1 VRTSEALAVTVV
13 IPVHNGAATVARAI
27 DSALQQDVRPVEIIV
42 VDDGSTDATAEILT
56 GYRDRITV
64 LRQQRRGPSSA
75 RNAGAAAARA
85 RDLIGFLDAD
95 DIWHPN
101 MLCLMV
107 HCLQRERAA
116 VLAFCDLEG
125 VEQSE
130 VVVPGMVDE
139 RFAHPPSMEELLTRW
154 WPVFTSA
161 TVMRRD
167 ALDKCGGFSEE
178 FKMPGFE
185 DPYLW
190 LLMREQGPFAY
201 LPQRL
206 VRYRCHPA
214 RERMEKY
221 AAGYQVFCRLV
232 EQRYGRMAKRLL
244 RDTAR
249 GFVCAWGLE
258 GLLAIKA
265 GDKHKARRAFARA
278 VTYDRFDFRS
288 RLRWLRTFLPMGTIA
303 RLSGSFVQ
311 NRKLRASEDSLME
324 IETGGA
330 AARDSGRLNSRKAS
344 ANKGALRYQDEP

>member
-1 VRTSEALAVTVV
+1 MRISEALAVTVV

-56 GYRDRITV
+56 GYRDKITV
-64 LRQQRRGPSSA
+64 LTQQRRGPSAA

-101 MLCLMV
+101 MLRLMV
-107 HCLQRERAA
+107 DCLQRERVA

-125 VEQSE
+125 LEQSG

-139 RFAHPPSMEELLTRW
+139 RSAHPPSMEELLTRW
-154 WPVFTSA
+154 WPVYTSA
-161 TVMRRD
+161 TLMRRD

-190 LLMREQGPFAY
+190 LLMREQGSFTY
-201 LPQRL
+201 VPQRL
-206 VRYRCHPA
+206 VRYRCHA
-214 RERMEKY
+214 MSERMEKY
-221 AAGYQVFCRLV
+221 AAGYRVFCRLV
-232 EQRYGRMAKRLL
+232 EQRYGRMAERLL

-249 GFVCAWGLE
+249 SFVCAWGFE

-278 VTYDRFDFRS
+278 LTYDRRDFRS
-288 RLRWLRTFLPMGTIA
+288 HLRWLRTFLPMSVIPG
-303 RLSGSFVQ
+303 LSGSFVQ
-311 NRKLRASEDSLME
+311 RKLPATKNGF
-324 IETGGA
+324 ETGGA
-330 AARDSGRLNSRKAS
+330 AARDSGRLNSGKPGKHPAAAVPR
-344 ANKGALRYQDEP
+344 